1 MLVEPPAVAD
11 PKGSP
16 ARLRGLL
23 FDIAGRLFSVGVL
36 AWAIF
41 VGRSSP
47 LLFLWGL
54 WLEEVLSLAGL
65 SIRAGIVGGR
75 VAGRRT
81 PLGLYFLFP
90 VVHLFFVG
98 FFTLI
103 ATTGLFSGSGSRTL
117 EIPRAASAGQ
127 VAAAFLF
134 WTGVDVVRVLVRRR
148 RPGTA
153 GEELAAIDSSA
164 RLALFLPHVTIIAG
178 GFCLVMFRL
187 GGWLAWGILA
197 GKVLFEVLSFSVGR
211 DAKRRPRLTGT
222 DAPRD

>member
-1 MLVEPPAVAD
+1 MLVEPPAVAG
-11 PKGSP
+11 PEASP

-23 FDIAGRLFSVGVL
+23 FDLAGRFFSVGVL

-65 SIRAGIVGGR
+65 SIRAAIVGGKA
-75 VAGRRT
+75 AGQRN

-103 ATTGLFSGSGSRTL
+103 ATTGLFSRPGAQAM

-148 RPGTA
+148 RPGA
-153 GEELAAIDSSA
+153 VGEELAAIDSAA
-164 RLALFLPHVTIIAG
+164 RLGLFLPHITIIAG

-187 GGWLAWGILA
+187 GDWLAWGILA
-197 GKVLFEVLSFSVGR
+197 GKVLFEALSFSIR
-211 DAKRRPRLTGT
+211 RSAKPRPRLPGAG
-222 DAPRD
+222 APRD

>member
-1 MLVEPPAVAD
+1 MEPPAVAG
-11 PKGSP
+11 PGRRP
-16 ARLRGLL
+16 AALRGLL

-54 WLEEVLSLAGL
+54 WLEEVLSLAGF

-75 VAGRRT
+75 AAGQRT

-103 ATTGLFSGSGSRTL
+103 AATGLFSGSGSRTL

-134 WTGVDVVRVLVRRR
+134 WTAVDVVRVLVRRR
-148 RPGTA
+148 RPGAA
-153 GEELAAIDSSA
+153 GEELAAIDTAA
-164 RLALFLPHVTIIAG
+164 RLALFLPHITIIAG

-187 GGWLAWGILA
+187 GDWLAWGILA
-197 GKVLFEVLSFSVGR
+197 GKVLFEALSFTIGR
-211 DAKRRPRLTGT
+211 SLKRRPKLPDT
-222 DAPRD
+222 APPRD